1 MKKQEQNYRVPQV
14 SDSTVGKV
22 RKLAADVEALTVSQ
36 AETKHKVA
44 GATLGHHQVRW
55 HFFYR
60 KRKAAGEHDVPHPV
74 LSHISKLHLKIRFRG
89 FSFLL
94 GEY

>member
-55 HFFYR
+55 HFFLQEKKSSR
-60 KRKAAGEHDVPHPV
+60 RTRRAPSRSE
-74 LSHISKLHLKIRFRG
+74 SHQQIAPKDQVQG
-89 FSFLL
+89 V
-94 GEY
+94 